1 MKPAIWQ
8 RLDTWAGR
16 LAPFMSALFL
26 LILGTLP
33 LRLPY
38 LGPITP
44 DFAIMAAF
52 YWAVHRP
59 SSMPAP
65 AIFILGLISDML
77 GGSPFGVGVLV
88 LLVAY
93 WVTCS
98 QRRLFVG
105 RPFWVVWWGFSM
117 VSAAAVLLTWIVVC
131 LLWVQ
136 FVDPAPALFSY
147 LLGVGLYP
155 AVSQLF
161 TGAQRMADGRA

>member
-1 MKPAIWQ
+1 MKPSLWQ
-8 RLDTWAGR
+8 RLDALAR
-16 LAPFMSALFL
+16 HLAPFSLAFL
-26 LILGTLP
+26 LVLFGAVP
-33 LRLPY
+33 LRLPH
-38 LGPITP
+38 LAEIGPN
-44 DFAIMAAF
+44 FALLAVF

-59 SSMPAP
+59 SSIPAP